1 MMESATLSLEQTKH
15 RRTSARG
22 VFTRSLKAYTKALGS
37 SKDLQFVC
45 DKFSDLKQT
54 WAIVQER
61 HETYVAFLENPDEEV
76 ILANDTWIELLQD
89 QFDDAEGRWY
99 DFSKEIKVQETN
111 RKAQEKQQREMNEAQ
126 HQRER
131 NIEYLQKMRSLEE
144 RTFSN
149 QADDITRMIEKEKEA
164 DSGEVTSIQEA
175 LGDLKAQ
182 LEKCRITN
190 KDLISALDKERAD
203 KELDFLQRVQKRYG
217 DLMCENSGKLQN
229 SVNDK
234 VASNRLLRSRSDMGY
249 VWNE

>member
-1 MMESATLSLEQTKH
+1 
-15 RRTSARG
+15 
-22 VFTRSLKAYTKALGS
+22 
-37 SKDLQFVC
+37 
-45 DKFSDLKQT
+45 
-54 WAIVQER
+54 
-61 HETYVAFLENPDEEV
+61 
-76 ILANDTWIELLQD
+76 
-89 QFDDAEGRWY
+89 
-99 DFSKEIKVQETN
+99 
-111 RKAQEKQQREMNEAQ
+111 MNKAQ
-126 HQRER
+126 HQREI
-131 NIEYLQKMRSLEE
+131 NIEYLQKMRSLEK
-144 RTFSN
+144 RTLWN